1 MRLWILKSVGDKLEL
16 IFRTPK
22 NFTPPRTLNFRL
34 GVTMTK
40 LIIEVSEI
48 RGKCP
53 VYKKGDKIV
62 IDGPEIVMEETDA
75 ICIHALAP
83 LLHYAVALRDG
94 ADPRKLGLSKEKDVA
109 YIQCVDPGE
118 PYTEGGTV
126 IFKCYIEEIEG

>member
-1 MRLWILKSVGDKLEL
+1 MS
-16 IFRTPK
+16 
-22 NFTPPRTLNFRL
+22 
-34 GVTMTK
+34 M

-53 VYKKGDKIV
+53 VYKAGNKIV

-94 ADPRKLGLSKEKDVA
+94 ADPRKL
-109 YIQCVDPGE
+109 
-118 PYTEGGTV
+118 
-126 IFKCYIEEIEG
+126 